1 MKGCLQSDADI
12 LIEFGGG
19 GHCVLSLV
27 CQILHEVYVTVSD
40 LLVNVR
46 VVVLWDVTP
55 CGLED
60 LASCIVGQTTANL
73 LHAYGVL

>member
-1 MKGCLQSDADI
+1 MLR
-12 LIEFGGG
+12 
-19 GHCVLSLV
+19 LV
-27 CQILHEVYVTVSD
+27 CQVLHEVYVTFSD

-55 CGLED
+55 CVLEK
-60 LASCIVGQTTANL
+60 LASCILRQTTVNL